1 MNQKDWTSQL
11 EDKITF
17 PPWRTLLPSHMPG
30 WWHSR
35 PPGCRSSLCDS
46 PFLLRSMYMSWP
58 TRNTQVDASPS
69 SPGLGSIPKDC
80 SAPPWAVS
88 EETGN
93 PNEGLGG
100 KELEINLGCH
110 QVYRCASP
118 LHLGGRTGRR
128 EWGAC
133 AGEGQT
139 KSEWGREASVE
150 SPSAA
155 PARAGRDASV
165 ERSHSCR
172 CSFFPLLQMG
182 AGGSR
187 TTPLKCILKT
197 GTFDPQ
203 CLKRHAWSCSVIL
216 NGHGILWKMG
226 KAGLLKGLSY
236 NTAL

>member
-1 MNQKDWTSQL
+1 M
-11 EDKITF
+11 
-17 PPWRTLLPSHMPG
+17 RTKSLFLPGGPFCHHICRGGDTQGHLAVVRPFVTHHFCCG
-30 WWHSR
+30 QCTCHD
-35 PPGCRSSLCDS
+35 PPGTRKWMPPPVVLAWEAFQKTALLHPEQYQRKQGTQTKVLVVRNWKSTWDAIRS
-46 PFLLRSMYMSWP
+46 
-58 TRNTQVDASPS
+58 T
-69 SPGLGSIPKDC
+69 
-80 SAPPWAVS
+80 AVRLHCTS
-88 EETGN
+88 VA
-93 PNEGLGG
+93 
-100 KELEINLGCH
+100 ELEINLGCH
-110 QVYRCASP
+110 QVYPCASP

-203 CLKRHAWSCSVIL
+203 CLKRHA
-216 NGHGILWKMG
+216 
-226 KAGLLKGLSY
+226 
-236 NTAL
+236 